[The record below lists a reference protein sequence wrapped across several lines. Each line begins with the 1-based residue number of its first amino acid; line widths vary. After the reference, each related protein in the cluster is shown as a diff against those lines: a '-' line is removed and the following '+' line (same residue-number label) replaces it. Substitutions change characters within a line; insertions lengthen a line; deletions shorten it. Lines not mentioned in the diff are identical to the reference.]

1 MIGPGRQKLA
11 ATSYRARKASD
22 MWKEGEPDR
31 KKVTFPGV
39 DTDGRKAHRCPM
51 VKVKLNHRELQKR
64 SQKAKDGNYK
74 III

>member
-1 MIGPGRQKLA
+1 
-11 ATSYRARKASD
+11 
-22 MWKEGEPDR
+22 MWKEGKPDR
-31 KKVTFPGV
+31 KKVTSPGV